1 MEGYNMKKSKTRQS
15 QSSKWKFHRV
25 LDTRGKPVANLW
37 KRNGRF
43 YAQLTVTEG
52 GRLKNTKR
60 PIQSTSLAAA
70 KAEVEELKVKR
81 RQNQFAPV
89 VKMPRLLA
97 FCDDYMQ
104 HQRQI
109 QRKKASS
116 LRSERGHIKHWKKL
130 LGDIRLTAI
139 NPTLIRQA
147 MGAMREQGL
156 APQTINYALT
166 TLRCILTMA
175 VEDQLLTQLPV
186 TPKMWLK
193 MERLKRPT
201 FLAEELERLCESAL
215 ACSRNFGRNTCRIVI
230 FS

>member
-1 MEGYNMKKSKTRQS
+1 MNDHEWKVNMKKNKTRQS

-60 PIQSTSLAAA
+60 TIRSTSLAAA

-81 RQNQFAPV
+81 RQNQLAPV

-109 QRKKASS
+109 KIS
-116 LRSERGHIKHWKKL
+116 
-130 LGDIRLTAI
+130 
-139 NPTLIRQA
+139 
-147 MGAMREQGL
+147 
-156 APQTINYALT
+156 
-166 TLRCILTMA
+166 
-175 VEDQLLTQLPV
+175 
-186 TPKMWLK
+186 
-193 MERLKRPT
+193 
-201 FLAEELERLCESAL
+201 
-215 ACSRNFGRNTCRIVI
+215 
-230 FS
+230 